1 MVDPMTATAPWW
13 APVAAKAVTG
23 MGSSVMPAAI
33 GAAGA
38 LGQGLVS
45 SAFNLFQ
52 ADKNRDWQER
62 MSNTAHQR
70 EVQDLMKAGL
80 NPMLSIRHGGAST
93 PSGNAAQA
101 SMPEGAVSSAVQ
113 AATMRGQLQL
123 QQAQVRDINAAAALK
138 EVQARVSSATE
149 AQQIQ
154 QVKEAVRKLALDGDI
169 SWHTVDK
176 IDQEIKNLRLEGTHS
191 AYGLSEAGARS
202 RFYQGVGGK
211 LAPWLDSILRHIP
224 LKGR

>member
-1 MVDPMTATAPWW
+1 MADPVTAVATAPWW
-13 APVAAKAVTG
+13 APPAVA
-23 MGSSVMPAAI
+23 
-33 GAAGA
+33 AAGA
-38 LGQGLVS
+38 LGQGMIS

-52 ADKNRDWQER
+52 ANKNRGWQED
-62 MSNTAHQR
+62 MSGSAHQR

-101 SMPEGAVSSAVQ
+101 SMPEGAVASAVQ
-113 AATMRGQLQL
+113 AASVRGQLQL
-123 QQAQVRDINAAAALK
+123 QQAQVRDINAAARLK
-138 EVQARVSSATE
+138 EVQAGVSEKTIDE
-149 AQQIQ
+149 QIL

-176 IDQEIKNLRLEGTHS
+176 ITQEIRNLRLDEAHS

-202 RFYQGVGGK
+202 KFYQGVGGK